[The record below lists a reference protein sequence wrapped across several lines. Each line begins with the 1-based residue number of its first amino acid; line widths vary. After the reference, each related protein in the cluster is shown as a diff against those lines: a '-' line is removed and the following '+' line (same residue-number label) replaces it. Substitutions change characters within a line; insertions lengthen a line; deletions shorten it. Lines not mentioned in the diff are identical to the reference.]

1 MDATD
6 IPQLIGTLGF
16 PIVACGVLFYTLY
29 YLISTFVALVNTT
42 LKDLQA
48 SMDQVGNSLDEV
60 NKTLAII
67 ISKIEEV

>member
-1 MDATD
+1 MDVSD
-6 IPQLIGTLGF
+6 VPQLIGTLGF

-48 SMDQVGNSLDEV
+48 SMEQVSNSLSEV

>member
-1 MDATD
+1 MEVSD

-48 SMDQVGNSLDEV
+48 SMEQVGNSLSEV

-67 ISKIEEV
+67 INKIEEV

>member
-29 YLISTFVALVNTT
+29 YLISTFVSLVNTT

-48 SMDQVGNSLDEV
+48 SMEQVGNSLTEV

-67 ISKIEEV
+67 INKIEEV